1 MIMTDIT
8 FNNWQTA
15 HTVPN
20 EVAEYIAMQERCIT
34 ALHGAIHDLQDKK
47 RIAAAHPTK
56 ENRIEVW
63 RSELELFKMLPD
75 KQVVLF

>member
-1 MIMTDIT
+1 
-8 FNNWQTA
+8 
-15 HTVPN
+15 
-20 EVAEYIAMQERCIT
+20 MQERCIT

>member
-20 EVAEYIAMQERCIT
+20 GVAEYISMQDRCIT
-34 ALHGAIHDLQDKK
+34 ALHGAIRDLRDKK
-47 RIAAAHPTK
+47 RMAAAHPTK

-63 RSELELFKMLPD
+63 QAELALFKMLPD
-75 KQVVLF
+75 RQVVLF